1 MFECFLQILAF
12 LVLDIELSIC
22 EILLAYSAIIKVAAA
37 KLLLSP
43 LEMPIKVSKQIKH
56 VVMRSLKELQE
67 PASYTAIVNH
77 IADKTGI
84 HPEVI
89 TMWAPRALKT
99 FIQHGFV
106 EKIEDKYQLAQSRGD
121 AQASSDRS

>member
-1 MFECFLQILAF
+1 
-12 LVLDIELSIC
+12 
-22 EILLAYSAIIKVAAA
+22 
-37 KLLLSP
+37 
-43 LEMPIKVSKQIKH
+43 MPVKVSKQIKD

-67 PASYTAIVNH
+67 PASYAAIVNH

-89 TMWAPRALKT
+89 TMWAPRALNT

-106 EKIEDKYQLAQSRGD
+106 EKIEDKYQLAQSGRD